1 MTRALQFKRK
11 AAKSGRAKSLMVFL
25 HGYGADGADLLGLA
39 DPLAPY
45 LPDTVFVAPDAAD
58 PCKNNPFGFQW
69 FGIPWMDGTPEE
81 EMVAGIVRAVDDIN
95 AFLDER
101 LAEEGLGPEALAVF
115 GFSQG
120 AMMAL
125 HIAPRRPAA
134 FAAVVACSGRLMAP
148 ELLKAEARVFPPV
161 LLMHGDRD
169 PVVPFESMEEAEQ
182 ELGLAGF
189 DVFSHVM
196 KGTPH
201 GIAPDGLSVTMQFLR
216 ERLPK

>member
-1 MTRALQFKRK
+1 VTRALQFKRK

-81 EMVAGIVRAVDDIN
+81 EMVAGIVRAVEDIN

-101 LAEEGLGPEALAVF
+101 LAAEGLGPEALAVF

-125 HIAPRRPAA
+125 HIAPR
-134 FAAVVACSGRLMAP
+134 
-148 ELLKAEARVFPPV
+148 V